1 MLQGS
6 TCFSCMIESSSPK
19 QREEQ
24 VPLVPQ
30 SCSLP
35 RKNIDRVGVV
45 RSFCERMCQ
54 VAITGGLPQL
64 LCGPSVG
71 RTSCDPHMDHL
82 ARWQFDDEEGE
93 ERTEEQVGD
102 LQAHRRPRYPRHDGE
117 GRSPSSAHVVE
128 SCAPVSCIS
137 EWCVCCL
144 EYLT

>member
-1 MLQGS
+1 MMKVRIPS
-6 TCFSCMIESSSPK
+6 TVYVTPSED
-19 QREEQ
+19 EQ
-24 VPLVPQ
+24 VNTFRFYSPSEV
-30 SCSLP
+30 SARCESHG
-35 RKNIDRVGVV
+35 KVFSKA
-45 RSFCERMCQ
+45 SFGERMCQ

-64 LCGPSVG
+64 LCSPSVG

-102 LQAHRRPRYPRHDGE
+102 LQAHRRPRYPRHDCE

-137 EWCVCCL
+137 EWCVC
-144 EYLT
+144 